1 MREGHGSLEDPLGV
15 RGTFA
20 LDVNSE
26 TVGGKGG
33 RYYSARV
40 GGLGGSDR
48 GWGMQEFPCANR
60 EEA

>member
-33 RYYSARV
+33 RYYSAR
-40 GGLGGSDR
+40 GS
-48 GWGMQEFPCANR
+48 GWRTGWKR
-60 EEA
+60 